1 MGKAQRTQEES
12 VPITAINANNAASH
26 RLALAAQPSGLPEFT
41 VVLNYLTGWPF
52 GLLAYVVKQ
61 SNRAAWVGELPLMS
75 EGYVRGGK
83 YTLHTGNT
91 PVEQAFGVTFAGNK
105 RVGEVDGYSTS
116 ESRLKVVLDPNHDVR
131 DILLVA
137 VTKKNEYASS
147 HLQTNSSSSLR
158 SRAILTIVDG
168 NNDSTALAENGMR
181 LDRTFGERQ
190 RGTWFVPGIIRMDSS
205 GGVIVDTDGT
215 FFGGDESNQT
225 LPYLDRDGNF
235 MRVTA
240 PVNSRR

>member
-1 MGKAQRTQEES
+1 MS
-12 VPITAINANNAASH
+12 ITAVNGNNAASH
-26 RLALAAQPSGLPEFT
+26 QLALTAQPSGLPEFT
-41 VVLNYLTGWPF
+41 VVLNYSTDRPF

-75 EGYVRGGK
+75 EGFVRGGK
-83 YTLHTGNT
+83 YALHTGNP
-91 PVEQAFGVTFAGNK
+91 PVEQAFGVTFAGSK

-131 DILLVA
+131 DILLVL
-137 VTKKNEYASS
+137 VTKKNEYAPNY
-147 HLQTNSSSSLR
+147 LQTNLSSSLR
-158 SRAILTIVDG
+158 SRAVVTIVDG

-181 LDRTFGERQ
+181 LDRTFSDRQ
-190 RGTWFVPGIIRMDSS
+190 RGVWFVPGIIRVDAS
-205 GGVIVDTDGT
+205 GAVMIDTDGT
-215 FFGGDESNQT
+215 FFGGDDSNQT

-240 PVNSRR
+240 LANPRR